1 MKRQQPPLCSRKTK
15 SFIVKVSNESCPP
28 LWTLQPEYCPR
39 TDIKPAPKVQKEINK
54 ALGRPGSDMGEFL
67 VPETRGIVKERENF
81 RRLRERKSELGTK

>member
-1 MKRQQPPLCSRKTK
+1 MKAAHLCGP
-15 SFIVKVSNESCPP
+15 SNPSTVRI
-28 LWTLQPEYCPR
+28 LS
-39 TDIKPAPKVQKEINK
+39 PKVQKEINK